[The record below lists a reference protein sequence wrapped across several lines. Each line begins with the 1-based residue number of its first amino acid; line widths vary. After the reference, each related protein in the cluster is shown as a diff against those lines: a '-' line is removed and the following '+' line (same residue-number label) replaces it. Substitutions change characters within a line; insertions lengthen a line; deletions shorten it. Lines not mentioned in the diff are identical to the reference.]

1 MAFLSDIYLPTARG
15 VPARAGT
22 SRRRLNWRLL
32 LALAVNLAVWT
43 SLIQGARA
51 LF

>member
-1 MAFLSDIYLPTARG
+1 MAFLSDIYLPAARG
-15 VPARAGT
+15 APGRART
-22 SRRRLNWRLL
+22 SGRRLNWRLL

-43 SLIQGARA
+43 SLIQAARA